1 MSDEIN
7 NPSHYKIFPDMEVI
21 DIIRKTLSD
30 VEFAGYCKGNS
41 IKYRL
46 RAGEKGPAEV
56 CIGKA
61 RKYEEWLK
69 DLEANG
75 LLGVFRISAD
85 LPKPANPWYPDD
97 SGEWVEHDGKEMPFS
112 IGRADRVATIYDYE
126 REQKS
131 VSSISY
137 VPANYWDWQKVV
149 AYKVIK

>member
-1 MSDEIN
+1 MNDEIN

-46 RAGEKGPAEV
+46 RAGEKGPAEI

-69 DLEANG
+69 ESVGSSILG
-75 LLGVFRISAD
+75 LLGVASGHN
-85 LPKPANPWYPDD
+85 LSVETPWYPDD
-97 SGEWVEHDGKEMPFS
+97 SGEWVEHDGGPCPIDDE
-112 IGRADRVATIYDYE
+112 TIVEHLWDAE
-126 REQKS
+126 REEKEYTKMES
-131 VSSISY
+131 R
-137 VPANYWDWQKVV
+137 AGKFFWQNIV